1 MKKENEAIKDRM
13 VRDIKT
19 FSSKKRRLLQIS
31 QSSYV
36 LQQQLHKSNSGIN
49 KLMIFDKSDEV
60 IR

>member
-36 LQQQLHKSNSGIN
+36 LQQQLHKSKSGIN

>member
-36 LQQQLHKSNSGIN
+36 LQQQLCRIK
-49 KLMIFDKSDEV
+49 K
-60 IR
+60 